1 MGRKE
6 KVYNALKE
14 LCANITLEHLNKGF
28 SGFAAMDIGEKIRVS
43 RSNVSK
49 ELNRLL
55 EEKKVIKLKG
65 RPVYYLDKTKIEN
78 ILARTI
84 EEGSLE
90 LNSINALLKPETE
103 TTTTTSNKLEDTFYS
118 LIGSQGSLEVAI
130 KQAKAAVLYPPRGL
144 HTLIIGP
151 TGVGKTMFAE
161 KMYQYALQT
170 GTISANAQL
179 VIFNCAEYADN
190 PQLLLSYLFG
200 YVKGA
205 FTGAVKDKKG
215 IIEKAKEG
223 ILLLDEIH
231 RLSPEGQEMLFLL
244 MDKNIY
250 RRLGETEEIREANV
264 LLIGATTEDI
274 NSTLLK
280 TFLRRIPMIIKI
292 PQLRERSLQERLQLI
307 KEFFRGEVK
316 NVKVPIRVY
325 KDVMKA
331 FLLYDCQGNIGQLK
345 ADIQLTCARGFL
357 EYKKGNKKIVEIDT
371 PLLTEYVYK
380 GLFNYK
386 KYRDEILNLPDVNK
400 QKYYEFTEAQKEEQL
415 ISIVDDYNISE
426 RLYQEIS
433 EEYLVY
439 SQLGYS
445 QVKISE
451 ILNKY
456 IEKYLEKLLKKCI
469 SKKEMP
475 DKEELFKIVSP
486 RVYFSVETALK
497 VAERKL
503 KKKFS
508 KKIYIAFSLH
518 ISALMER
525 LINNRSVTD
534 IDINKIALN
543 NPREFAVAKL
553 IRQILEKD
561 LEIAIPQEELG
572 FIAMFL
578 YAVDTEERCKHNK
591 IGIIVLAH
599 GERTASSIADV
610 VNNLLGT
617 KDCKA
622 IDMPLE
628 VKVENIL
635 EITIEEVKELDQGK
649 GVLLLVDMGSLVAF
663 GEIITKKTKV
673 KTMSL
678 GMVSTPIVLEAVRK
692 CLLPEMT
699 LEQLVQD
706 LQGANPYLGRLA
718 TNRVKKQV
726 SISKPKTIIT
736 TCLTGEGSALKLA
749 ELLRKALP
757 DLNEYGVRLEPV
769 NEKSFLD
776 ANINIKGDILAVVGS
791 VDLNIPQVPYI
802 SVDEVIIGEGIK
814 RIENLIYG
822 EQYHGTN
829 NSKDQGTLLDLLK
842 DALIFLNPDKAYNT
856 VNKSFH
862 YINNKIKVEN
872 YRGKEIR
879 FILHCCCMVE
889 RLIQGEELPY
899 EQITEVIK
907 GNIEMYKII
916 KESLEIVE
924 ETFGIEIPDTEIG
937 YIIDLFDTL

>member
-14 LCANITLEHLNKGF
+14 LCADITLEELSKGF
-28 SGFAAMDIGEKIRVS
+28 IGFEATDIGAKIGVS

-55 EEKKVIKLKG
+55 IEKRVIKIKG
-65 RPVYYLDKTKIEN
+65 RPVYYLDKAKIEN
-78 ILARTI
+78 ILERKI
-84 EEGSLE
+84 EGKSVE
-90 LNSINALLKPETE
+90 LNSIKELIKAEKESATNNKQEDIF
-103 TTTTTSNKLEDTFYS
+103 SN
-118 LIGSQGSLEVAI
+118 LIGAEGSLEVAI

-144 HTLIIGP
+144 HTLVIGP

-170 GTISANAQL
+170 GTIAADAQL

-205 FTGAVKDKKG
+205 FTGAEKDKKG
-215 IIEKAKEG
+215 LIEKAQGG
-223 ILLLDEIH
+223 IFLLDEIH
-231 RLSPEGQEMLFLL
+231 RLPPEGQEMLFLL

-264 LLIGATTEDI
+264 LLIGATTEDA

-280 TFLRRIPMIIKI
+280 TFFRRIPMIIKI
-292 PQLRERSLQERLQLI
+292 PQLRERSLSERMQLI
-307 KEFFRGEVK
+307 KEFFRDEVK

-357 EYKKGNKKIVEIDT
+357 EYKKIGRDFVEIET

-386 KYRDEILNLPDVNK
+386 KYRDEIINLPDVDNK
-400 QKYYEFTEAQKEEQL
+400 KYYEFTESQKDEHMT
-415 ISIVDDYNISE
+415 SIVDDYNISE
-426 RLYQEIS
+426 KLYKEIS
-433 EEYLVY
+433 DEYLVY
-439 SQLGYS
+439 TQLGYS
-445 QVKISE
+445 KNKISE
-451 ILNKY
+451 ILNKH
-456 IEKYLEKLLKKCI
+456 IEKYLNKLLKKCTCE
-469 SKKEMP
+469 KEMP
-475 DKEELFKIVSP
+475 DNEELFKIVSP
-486 RVYFSVETALK
+486 RVYYSVETALK

-508 KKIYIAFSLH
+508 KKVYIALTMH
-518 ISALMER
+518 IGALLER
-525 LINNRSVTD
+525 LANNRIATN
-534 IDINKIALN
+534 IDINKIALK
-543 NPREFAVAKL
+543 NPQEFAVAKL
-553 IRQILEKD
+553 VKQILEKD
-561 LEIAIPQEELG
+561 LEIVIPKDELG
-572 FIAMFL
+572 FIAMVL
-578 YAVDTEERCKHNK
+578 YAVDTEESCKHNK

-599 GERTASSIADV
+599 GDHTASSIADV
-610 VNNLLGT
+610 ANSLLGT

-628 VKVENIL
+628 EKVENIL
-635 EITIEEVKELDQGK
+635 DLAVEKVKELDQGK
-649 GVLLLVDMGSLVAF
+649 GILLLVDMGSLLAF
-663 GEIITKKTKV
+663 GEIITKKTNI

-706 LQGANPYLGRLA
+706 LQEANPYLGRLA
-718 TNRVKKQV
+718 TNNIKKQAFLD
-726 SISKPKTIIT
+726 KPKTIIT

-749 ELLRKALP
+749 ELLKKAIP
-757 DLNEYGVRLEPV
+757 DLNEYGIRLEPV
-769 NEKSFLD
+769 NEKKF
-776 ANINIKGDILAVVGS
+776 INDNNTIKGEILAVVGS
-791 VDLNIPQVPYI
+791 VDLNIPGVPYI
-802 SVDEVIIGEGIK
+802 SIDEVIIGEGIK
-814 RIENLIYG
+814 RIENLICG
-822 EQYHGTN
+822 EQYN
-829 NSKDQGTLLDLLK
+829 ISFSPKSKKTLLELLT
-842 DALIFLNPDKAYNT
+842 DALIFLYPDKAYNT
-856 VNKSFH
+856 VNKSFQ
-862 YINNKIKVEN
+862 YINKKINIEN
-872 YRGKEIR
+872 YKGKEIR
-879 FILHCCCMVE
+879 YILHCCCMIE
-889 RLIQGEELPY
+889 RLIQGEALPY
-899 EQITEVIK
+899 EKITELIESKDKMYKVIK
-907 GNIEMYKII
+907 D
-916 KESLEIVE
+916 SLEIVE